1 MTFSLLLR
9 LLVIIFLV
17 VGPAMVGNAAV
28 VTEVDTTGGSHNS
41 IAVDIS
47 GHAHISYA
55 ADGSFHF
62 NPVNSLKY
70 ATNVAGSWIIE
81 TVDNA
86 DDVGGYSS
94 IVLDS
99 AGRAHISYY
108 DYTSGNLK
116 YATNASGS
124 WTITVLDSSGSVG
137 RFTAIA
143 ADASDNLHIS
153 YYDDTN
159 GTLKYAT
166 NTSGTW
172 VNASIGPNN
181 CAGFTSIALDPSD
194 HVYITCIASNDL
206 RLYTNTAGTWDSEI
220 IENDVADSS
229 NSGMYTAVAADAA
242 GDIHIAYM
250 DKSQGSLKYAIN
262 TTGSWVIT
270 EVETINGITGEYV
283 ALALDSLN
291 KAHISYSNFTE
302 PSVRYATN
310 RSGTWVITHVEN
322 YANDNLY
329 PWRYTAIAVDLSDT
343 VHMSFFQE
351 IYQAEKLKYAA
362 FNPPAYDAAGTWN
375 YSEFNNWASSGCIP
389 DSDESS
395 TVIVTQTGNSVTLD
409 LNNDTWTGCVS
420 GWEYHFYISFF
431 EGGWKTTY
439 ITDFSLSSPTAGS
452 GEISWQQDNG
462 CEGGK
467 DLSLTLQG
475 IQSSVPSSSSS
486 SGGGGGGGCF
496 VSTSLE

>member
-1 MTFSLLLR
+1 MICRLVIR
-9 LLVIIFLV
+9 LLGIAFLAT
-17 VGPAMVGNAAV
+17 GPAVAGHAAV
-28 VTEVDTTGGSHNS
+28 VTEVDTAGGAHNS
-41 IAVDIS
+41 IAVDAS

-55 ADGSFHF
+55 AGGSFHF
-62 NPVNSLKY
+62 NPVGSLKY
-70 ATNVAGSWIIE
+70 ATNAAGAWMTE

-86 DDVGGYSS
+86 GDVGGYSS
-94 IVLDS
+94 IALDS
-99 AGRAHISYY
+99 AGRVHISYY
-108 DYTSGNLK
+108 DYTNDNLK
-116 YATNASGS
+116 YATNSSGT
-124 WTITVLDSSGSVG
+124 WITAVLDSPGSVG
-137 RFTAIA
+137 SFTAIA
-143 ADASDNLHIS
+143 ADISDNLHIS

-159 GTLKYAT
+159 DTLKYAT
-166 NTSGTW
+166 NASGTW
-172 VNASIGPNN
+172 VTASIGPANWP
-181 CAGFTSIALDPSD
+181 GFTSIALDPSG

-206 RLYTNTAGTWDSEI
+206 RLYTNAAGTWDSETI
-220 IENDVADSS
+220 DNDVADNS

-250 DKSQGSLKYAIN
+250 DKSEGSLKYATN
-262 TTGSWVIT
+262 TAGSWVIT

-291 KAHISYSNFTE
+291 KAHISYSSFTE

-322 YANDNLY
+322 YASDNLY
-329 PWRYTAIAVDLSDT
+329 AWRYTAIAVDLSDT
-343 VHMSFFQE
+343 VHMSFFKE

-362 FNPPAYDAAGTWN
+362 FDPPAYDAAGTWN

-420 GWEYHFYISFF
+420 GREYHFYISFF
-431 EGGWKTTY
+431 EDGWKTTY

-452 GEISWQQDNG
+452 GEISWNQDNG

-475 IQSSVPSSSSS
+475 AQSSVPSG
-486 SGGGGGGGCF
+486 SGSGSGGGGGCF